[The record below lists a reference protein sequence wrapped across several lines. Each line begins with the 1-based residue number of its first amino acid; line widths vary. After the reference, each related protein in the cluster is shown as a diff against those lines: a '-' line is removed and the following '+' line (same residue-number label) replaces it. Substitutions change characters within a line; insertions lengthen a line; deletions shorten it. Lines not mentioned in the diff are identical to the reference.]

1 MSRID
6 REVEAMV
13 LLDHP
18 TVVTCWEV
26 LETESNICLV
36 VEYCAG
42 GHIGDYISPT
52 RPMTE
57 SAARFYF
64 TQLIDGL
71 SYCHEHCVCH
81 RDLRIENLML
91 DNKGDLKITDFG
103 HAGIFQQGWDVF
115 STMMVG
121 SLSHL
126 APEQVLGNVYSGEKI
141 DMWSVGVILYLMV
154 TGTAPFRG
162 DTVEDLLEKIKIAK
176 WEPIEQESSRQ
187 VSPDC
192 LEIMEKTLRVDYKER
207 PGCQHIKRMHFMTGP
222 REKLVLAHC
231 EFFISKPQASADKF
245 LDLIK
250 GALRRAVAGIVRL
263 RDMALR
269 RPRGAMMQ
277 ILRICAGCIEDADT
291 MVRDP
296 KTTHHSAGDGD
307 EGEEEVQATVRTVS
321 DDEDIQRAHSAG
333 DCFAICFG
341 RASVPAVASGPFP
354 RSLRGSRPR
363 PRVLRRMLRGGGW
376 KWKLSNRRARGW
388 CCLCHIWWLACGARR
403 ACQPGW
409 PGKT

>member
-1 MSRID
+1 VDDRAIKIIKRGNIASLSRID

-121 SLSHL
+121 SVSHL
-126 APEQVLGNVYSGEKI
+126 APEQVLGTVYSGEKI

-162 DTVEDLLEKIKIAK
+162 DTVEDLLDNIKLAK
-176 WEPIEQESSRQ
+176 WEPIEDQGKQ

-192 LEIMEKTLRVDYKER
+192 LEIMEQTLRVDYKER
-207 PGCQHIKRMHFMTGP
+207 PGCQQIKVMPFMKGS

-231 EFFISKPQASADKF
+231 EFFISKPQANAAKF

-250 GALRRAVAGIVRL
+250 GARWRVMCVCLSVCLSVSV
-263 RDMALR
+263 
-269 RPRGAMMQ
+269 
-277 ILRICAGCIEDADT
+277 CAP
-291 MVRDP
+291 V
-296 KTTHHSAGDGD
+296 
-307 EGEEEVQATVRTVS
+307 
-321 DDEDIQRAHSAG
+321 
-333 DCFAICFG
+333 
-341 RASVPAVASGPFP
+341 
-354 RSLRGSRPR
+354 
-363 PRVLRRMLRGGGW
+363 
-376 KWKLSNRRARGW
+376 
-388 CCLCHIWWLACGARR
+388 CLCAS
-403 ACQPGW
+403 
-409 PGKT
+409 